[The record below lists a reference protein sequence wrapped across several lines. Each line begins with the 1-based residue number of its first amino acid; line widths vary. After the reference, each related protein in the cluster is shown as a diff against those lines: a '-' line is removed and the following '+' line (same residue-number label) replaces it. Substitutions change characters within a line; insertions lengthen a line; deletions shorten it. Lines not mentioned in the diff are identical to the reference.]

1 MSDTRRPLGLKRL
14 ALAGAAVAIGLT
26 ATIADA
32 HAERVRWKMHAAY
45 ASNIPIIGDT
55 PTMLVE
61 TIDKAS
67 GGEFKIKHFEP
78 GALVPG
84 IKYYDPVS
92 SGALDSA
99 YGTPGF
105 NVNKNFAYAFFAS
118 VPFGPR
124 AGEYL
129 AWMRYGGGEEMA
141 REMYARDNIR
151 FYVCGVAPPETSGWF
166 RKEIKSLDDLK
177 GLKMRFFGL
186 GAKVMEKFGVS
197 TQLLSAGDIYPALE
211 LGSIDATEFSMPV
224 TDKGYGFYQIAK
236 HNYFP
241 GWHQQSTINE
251 LLVNMDKYNALSDA
265 HKELLAAG
273 CDRATLYMFVKG
285 EASQFDAIKFHQSK
299 GVTIHRW
306 TDEQLAQFEAAW
318 KEVIADEIAGN
329 DDAKRIWDSYSK
341 FRADYAVWRDNGYL
355 K

>member
-1 MSDTRRPLGLKRL
+1 MTMSRRCWRY
-14 ALAGAAVAIGLT
+14 ALAGAVAVVGLASI
-26 ATIADA
+26 ATDTQ
-32 HAERVRWKMHAAY
+32 AERVRWKLHAAY

-55 PTMLVE
+55 PTMMIDTV
-61 TIDKAS
+61 DKAS

-84 IKYYDPVS
+84 NAYYDPVS

-129 AWMRYGGGEEMA
+129 AWMRYGGGEDMA
-141 REMYARDNIR
+141 REMYGRDSIR
-151 FYVCGVAPPETSGWF
+151 FYICGIAPPETSGWF
-166 RKEIKSLDDLK
+166 RNEIKTLDDLK

-197 TQLLSAGDIYPALE
+197 TQLLAGGDIYPALE

-224 TDKGYGFYQIAK
+224 TDQGYGFYQIAK

-251 LLVNMDKYNALSDA
+251 LLVNQGKYEALSDP
-265 HKELLAAG
+265 HKELLAAA

-306 TDEQLAQFEAAW
+306 SDANLAKFEAAW
-318 KEVIADEIAGN
+318 QEVIADEIKEN
-329 DDAKRIWDSYSK
+329 EDAKKIWASLSA
-341 FRADYAVWRDNGYL
+341 FRKDYAIWKDNGYL